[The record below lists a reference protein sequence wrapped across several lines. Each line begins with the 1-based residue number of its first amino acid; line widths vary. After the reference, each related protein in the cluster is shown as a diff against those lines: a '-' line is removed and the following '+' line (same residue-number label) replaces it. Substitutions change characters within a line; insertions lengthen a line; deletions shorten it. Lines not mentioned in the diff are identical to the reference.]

1 MTYVKDSYVCLSY
14 YLLKFFDQTKAEIV
28 NKLNYL
34 LEHCGSII
42 NMQGSIF
49 LSLFL
54 GGLLG
59 SLNHCVGMCSPF
71 VLAQISTHKNDAPIL
86 LLQKISNASLV
97 PYHFG
102 RITTYV
108 FFSVLVSLFSFQ
120 IIGSYFGQFMIAL
133 LLAGAGIIFIMN
145 AFPQISLKFK
155 NVKVFDVASAMS
167 VIINPLSKN
176 KGYLARYFLG
186 IVLGFLPCGLVF
198 AALMLTVT
206 IGNITLSALGM
217 MLFGLGT
224 VPALF
229 AVAFLGQT
237 FFKKCQKNFIKISQI
252 IMTFNG
258 LTLLFMAI
266 QKIILI

>member
-1 MTYVKDSYVCLSY
+1 MTYVKDSYVCLYY
-14 YLLKFFDQTKAEIV
+14 YLLNFFDQTKAENV

-42 NMQGSIF
+42 NTQGSIF

-71 VLAQISTHKNDAPIL
+71 VLAQISSHKTDTPIL
-86 LLQKISNASLV
+86 LLQKISNASLI
-97 PYHFG
+97 PYHLG

-108 FFSVLVSLFSFQ
+108 FLSVLVSLFSFQ
-120 IIGSYFGQFMIAL
+120 IIGSPFGQFIIAL
-133 LLAGAGIIFIMN
+133 LLAGAGIIFIIN
-145 AFPQISLKFK
+145 AFSKINLTFK
-155 NVKVFDVASAMS
+155 NMKLFDVASVMS
-167 VIINPLSKN
+167 VLINPLSQN

-186 IVLGFLPCGLVF
+186 IILGFLPCGLVF
-198 AALMLTVT
+198 AALMITIT

-217 MLFGLGT
+217 ILFGLGT

-229 AVAFLGQT
+229 IVALLGNVI
-237 FFKKCQKNFIKISQI
+237 FKKWQKNFIKISRI
-252 IMTFNG
+252 IMVFNG
-258 LTLLFMAI
+258 LSLLFIAL